1 MKNCEEIFCSTGL
14 SLCTAAEPQLKPH
27 RLKPVLRKRV
37 DLKSLNFTS
46 HY

>member
-14 SLCTAAEPQLKPH
+14 SLCTAAETQLKLH